1 MPPCSHRELRFTS
14 NEWVP
19 DGYKQP
25 SRAQAHGAL
34 RVEERPKRKQ
44 RAPTSSSSTVSV
56 GSSRGRGPPDVTL
69 PSEQTFPAPLVNE
82 DDELYHDPEYPP
94 QSLQE
99 WIDEPARNPVTTK
112 RRTIYVVPS
121 PMVRDDVALMRDWS
135 VPRLEKHE
143 VAASDASRV
152 PSADDVAGYLGAFYH
167 GLPVKVFDDPKLRF
181 VPWNDGKKA
190 RKASQA
196 QMSSHV
202 ALSTGKEATR
212 IRCRQCPD
220 EVFDVQLNL
229 NDVLDVALRILP
241 GDAYAIL
248 MLTEHDL
255 YEDEDDD
262 FCCGRA
268 FGGSRVAVVSLAR
281 YKPSLDARQG
291 VDRLHSW
298 PASHCVAAGPEP
310 GTTNSRSKGTM
321 ALERYPGSAIAA
333 GVDAFIS
340 LPRPTIGGD
349 FSRAWLSRV
358 CRTASHELGHCFGI
372 DHCTFYACMM
382 QGTASAAEDARQPP
396 YLCPVDLA
404 KVLRA
409 TGADEGERY
418 RKILKFCEQHSGEHM
433 FAAFAAWI
441 GVRLQQVKKVP

>member
-25 SRAQAHGAL
+25 SSEQISEAL
-34 RVEERPKRKQ
+34 RAEEPPKKRQK
-44 RAPTSSSSTVSV
+44 APTSLSAKTSV
-56 GSSRGRGPPDVTL
+56 GISRGRISL

-99 WIDEPARNPVTTK
+99 WIDEPARNPVTSK
-112 RRTIYVVPS
+112 RRTIYVVP
-121 PMVRDDVALMRDWS
+121 PPVVRDDVAFMRDWAR
-135 VPRLEKHE
+135 PTIEKRKG
-143 VAASDASRV
+143 ATGDASRV
-152 PSADDVAGYLGAFYH
+152 PGVEDVAGYLRAFYH
-167 GLPVKVFDDPKLRF
+167 ALPVKVFDDPILQL
-181 VPWNDGKKA
+181 VPWDDGKTN
-190 RKASQA
+190 KASQA
-196 QMSSHV
+196 RMPSYV
-202 ALSTGKEATR
+202 ALGTGEEATR
-212 IRCRQCPD
+212 IRCRRCPD
-220 EVFDVQLNL
+220 KLYDAQLNL
-229 NDVLDVALRILP
+229 NDILDVALSILP
-241 GDAYAIL
+241 ADAYAIL

-281 YKPSLDARQG
+281 YNPSLDARQG

-298 PASHCVAAGPEP
+298 PASHCVAVGPEP
-310 GTTNSRSKGTM
+310 GMKSSRSKGTT
-321 ALERYPGSAIAA
+321 ALERYPRSPIAA
-333 GVDAFIS
+333 GVDAFS
-340 LPRPTIGGD
+340 ATPRPTSGDD
-349 FSRAWLSRV
+349 FSLVWLSRV

-372 DHCTFYACMM
+372 DHCTYYACMM

-418 RKILKFCEQHSGEHM
+418 GKLLKFCEQHTSERM

-441 GVRLQQVKKVP
+441 GMSLQQVD